1 VPPAA
6 HAGRDRQHQCCAD
19 RRVSRSIPGGH
30 RRLTTPSRAS
40 FLFGLRFPAP
50 TTPPADGNLPVGGG
64 PGAGSSVGWAGE
76 RPSVDALSILDPA
89 LVEMDTPTT
98 KPIMMMDDLVT
109 DARVIWSSFGT
120 ARATFSEHIHL
131 SCSFW
136 HHRLRL
142 ARPIIRRWCG
152 SDGARFTPTHASI
165 MAWTAA
171 KHNNQTSLR
180 PLVPTRRNFCG
191 SSARGMCPPSH
202 CCERS
207 EAIPRVHWCNIPARL
222 LRLARNDSIG
232 RSEPSGSQHWKCQGA
247 PEGQAMMKR
256 TLFAALLV
264 LLPVCARAQ
273 APTRCIPA
281 VMSLSGEGE
290 SDVAVLD
297 MRGQW
302 HVSSWGGVTWIA
314 LHAPDEKARCLA
326 RQLLLG
332 ASKVRSDTADTRC
345 TGDWG
350 KFMRIVSADPLVH
363 ACRAAPSCSVGDLC
377 S

>member
-1 VPPAA
+1 MASSAA
-6 HAGRDRQHQCCAD
+6 VGPSRSGISGRWSRFLGYTWMELALLLPTPRSWRRWPQRATTKRRSSRWCRHAGTSAA
-19 RRVSRSIPGGH
+19 PWH
-30 RRLTTPSRAS
+30 RGRARL
-40 FLFGLRFPAP
+40 P
-50 TTPPADGNLPVGGG
+50 T
-64 PGAGSSVGWAGE
+64 
-76 RPSVDALSILDPA
+76 
-89 LVEMDTPTT
+89 
-98 KPIMMMDDLVT
+98 
-109 DARVIWSSFGT
+109 VI
-120 ARATFSEHIHL
+120 A
-131 SCSFW
+131 
-136 HHRLRL
+136 
-142 ARPIIRRWCG
+142 
-152 SDGARFTPTHASI
+152 
-165 MAWTAA
+165 
-171 KHNNQTSLR
+171 
-180 PLVPTRRNFCG
+180 
-191 SSARGMCPPSH
+191 
-202 CCERS
+202 S
-207 EAIPRVHWCNIPARL
+207 EAKQSHACIGAISPRDCFAS
-222 LRLARNDSIG
+222 LAMTALAG
-232 RSEPSGSQHWKCQGA
+232 SEPSRSQHWKCQGA
-247 PEGQAMMKR
+247 PEGQTMMKT
-256 TLFAALLV
+256 TLFAALLM

-363 ACRAAPSCSVGDLC
+363 ACQAAPSCSVGDLC

>member
-1 VPPAA
+1 V
-6 HAGRDRQHQCCAD
+6 
-19 RRVSRSIPGGH
+19 
-30 RRLTTPSRAS
+30 
-40 FLFGLRFPAP
+40 
-50 TTPPADGNLPVGGG
+50 
-64 PGAGSSVGWAGE
+64 
-76 RPSVDALSILDPA
+76 
-89 LVEMDTPTT
+89 
-98 KPIMMMDDLVT
+98 
-109 DARVIWSSFGT
+109 
-120 ARATFSEHIHL
+120 
-131 SCSFW
+131 
-136 HHRLRL
+136 
-142 ARPIIRRWCG
+142 
-152 SDGARFTPTHASI
+152 
-165 MAWTAA
+165 
-171 KHNNQTSLR
+171 
-180 PLVPTRRNFCG
+180 
-191 SSARGMCPPSH
+191 CPPSH
-202 CCERS
+202 CHCERS
-207 EAIPRVHWCNIPARL
+207 EAIPRMHWCNIPRDCFAS
-222 LRLARNDSIG
+222 LAMTALAG
-232 RSEPSGSQHWKCQGA
+232 SEPSRSQHWKCQGA
-247 PEGQAMMKR
+247 PEGQTMMKT
-256 TLFAALLV
+256 TLFAALLM

-363 ACRAAPSCSVGDLC
+363 ACQAAPSCSVGDLC